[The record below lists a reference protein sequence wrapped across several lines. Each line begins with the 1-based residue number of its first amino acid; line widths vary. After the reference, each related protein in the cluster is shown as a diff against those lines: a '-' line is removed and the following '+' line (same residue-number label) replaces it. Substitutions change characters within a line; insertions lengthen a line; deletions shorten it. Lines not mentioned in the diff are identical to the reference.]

1 MSNNKQLDSTVDAVD
16 KVKLLSAAESV
27 RDSLEAHKDNYDN
40 SKLIRD
46 ALNYS
51 QMAFENIEYICKNWD
66 RAIMQENIVAL
77 DALYR
82 EDFPRLLASISK
94 LHARRRSAHND
105 KIEAVMRFA
114 YEVSREITKEIT
126 LFRNTE
132 IEARF
137 DVLKHTYEL

>member
-1 MSNNKQLDSTVDAVD
+1 MSNNKQLDSTVNAVD

-27 RDSLEAHKDNYDN
+27 RDSLQAHKDNYDN
-40 SKLIRD
+40 SKTIRD

-51 QMAFENIEYICKNWD
+51 SWLLKTLSTFARIGIELVCRKTLLPQMPYIERI
-66 RAIMQENIVAL
+66 
-77 DALYR
+77 
-82 EDFPRLLASISK
+82 FPRLLSSISK

-105 KIEAVMRFA
+105 KIAAVMRFA
-114 YEVSREITKEIT
+114 YEVSREITKEVT

>member
-1 MSNNKQLDSTVDAVD
+1 MSNNKQLDSTVNAVD
-16 KVKLLSAAESV
+16 KVKLLSAAKSV
-27 RDSLEAHKDNYDN
+27 RDSLQAHKDNYDN

-51 QMAFENIEYICKNWD
+51 QMAFENIDYICKNWD
-66 RAIMQENIVAL
+66 RASMQENIVAL

-105 KIEAVMRFA
+105 KIAVVMRFA

-126 LFRNTE
+126 LYRNTE

>member
-51 QMAFENIEYICKNWD
+51 QMAFENIDYICKNWD
-66 RAIMQENIVAL
+66 RASMQENIVAL

-105 KIEAVMRFA
+105 KIAAVMRFA

-126 LFRNTE
+126 LYRNTE

>member
-27 RDSLEAHKDNYDN
+27 RDSLQAHKDNYDN
-40 SKLIRD
+40 SKTIRD